1 MDEEGSSKIKGIN
14 KRAYESVRTFD
25 FSLNYSANVSEKLTE
40 VNYCELRFFSHKITP
55 SQLSKSIHI

>member
-14 KRAYESVRTFD
+14 KRAYESVCTFD

-40 VNYCELRFFSHKITP
+40 VHYCELPFCSQKIIP
-55 SQLSKSIHI
+55 SQLLKSIYI